1 MLLRSPVKV
10 EGWAIE
16 AGSFGVMYAFMYI
29 CGRFFRERVA
39 FATILKLYTNAL
51 AWPLSLQ

>member
-1 MLLRSPVKV
+1 MLLRSPVVVK
-10 EGWAIE
+10 GWAIE